1 VPSRIESA
9 LKSLRFRA
17 IRRFKV
23 ALVRN
28 MKSLL
33 DLAGVA
39 HFPVLLRVYLK
50 FWEKSLLF
58 RKLSWL
64 NEFREIVDYLQI
76 DDPLSELASE
86 KLTIVIMCHPKDID
100 LLNESIKGAI
110 MSVRNVLEEIV
121 VVSPEPIDVD
131 YFDTEVPIR
140 NLLDA
145 EILAWNSNSV
155 QDQKF
160 LEGQRT
166 WILQQVLKIKTALLL
181 ERDYLLILDSD
192 TILSSRRKFVCESKQ
207 LLFFSY
213 EYHSPYIRHYKK
225 FQPSQGEVGLSF
237 VTHHQIWQADIVK
250 EIWGGTGLFDWLES
264 ADSNHP
270 NSVSEYHTYGTYIF
284 NAHPSR
290 FTWARWGNIPIS
302 KKLHQLAANSGR
314 QIQPS
319 VQERANSIS
328 LHAYS

>member
-1 VPSRIESA
+1 MPSRIESA

-145 EILAWNSNSV
+145 
-155 QDQKF
+155 
-160 LEGQRT
+160 
-166 WILQQVLKIKTALLL
+166 
-181 ERDYLLILDSD
+181 
-192 TILSSRRKFVCESKQ
+192 
-207 LLFFSY
+207 
-213 EYHSPYIRHYKK
+213 
-225 FQPSQGEVGLSF
+225 
-237 VTHHQIWQADIVK
+237 
-250 EIWGGTGLFDWLES
+250 
-264 ADSNHP
+264 
-270 NSVSEYHTYGTYIF
+270 
-284 NAHPSR
+284 
-290 FTWARWGNIPIS
+290 
-302 KKLHQLAANSGR
+302 
-314 QIQPS
+314 
-319 VQERANSIS
+319 
-328 LHAYS
+328 